1 MWSSRTSLSFSNRMV
16 QNKTPTIS
24 SKLMIKGYQTTS
36 IVLNK
41 SYYIDGK
48 VRSLNNRGEE
58 GRKGGEE
65 EERRRIGG
73 EEEGRR
79 RGGEERRKKG
89 GEERRRRGGG

>member
-1 MWSSRTSLSFSNRMV
+1 MV

-58 GRKGGEE
+58 E
-65 EERRRIGG
+65 
-73 EEEGRR
+73 R
-79 RGGEERRKKG
+79 RGGEKRRREE
-89 GEERRRRGGG
+89 EERRRRGGEEEDRRRGGG